1 MRHPPERIAEIRPP
15 PISPSLQNEFDSLLE
30 KIDAVRKQFD
40 DQGAARARALPRA
53 SAAGC
58 EQSARS
64 PARARRAAG
73 LAILLTGAVA
83 LAGTL
88 ALAEGGVGRDFR
100 SPTPLNFSF
109 PPFFGF
115 PGFGA
120 PPPPPPPSQRKQSG
134 ARHATSVA
142 LCVRL
147 CDGFVFPSAGAASDD
162 GCAAQCPEAPTALYT
177 STPGSDQ
184 IDDAVSADDEA
195 YSALPTAHRYRT
207 SYDSACVCHRSS
219 QGFTALSLNDSTLRR
234 GDAVMTPSGLMVF
247 QGAKSRSMSRSGFVP
262 VSQAAG
268 LAKAPRAALLALE
281 RSRLPRPPGGPG
293 LANAPLLAT
302 SAASRPRH

>member
-1 MRHPPERIAEIRPP
+1 MRHPPGRIAEIRPP

-30 KIDAVRKQFD
+30 KIEAVRKQFD
-40 DQGAARARALPRA
+40 DQDTARARALPRA
-53 SAAGC
+53 SPNV
-58 EQSARS
+58 ARA
-64 PARARRAAG
+64 PARRGAPFAG

-83 LAGTL
+83 LAATL
-88 ALAEGGVGRDFR
+88 ALAEGGVGRGFR
-100 SPTPLNFSF
+100 PPEPLNFSF

-120 PPPPPPPSQRKQSG
+120 PPPQPSPSQRKQRG
-134 ARHATSVA
+134 ASRATSVA

-162 GCAAQCPEAPTALYT
+162 GCATQCPDAPTALYT
-177 STPGSDQ
+177 ETPGSDQ
-184 IDDAVSADDEA
+184 VDDSVSTSGEP
-195 YSALPTAHRYRT
+195 YSALPTAHRYRA
-207 SYDSACVCHRSS
+207 SYDSACVCHYSP

-247 QGAKSRSMSRSGFVP
+247 QGAKSRSVSRSGFAP

-281 RSRLPRPPGGPG
+281 RSGLPRPPGGPG

-302 SAASRPRH
+302 SAPSAASRPRH